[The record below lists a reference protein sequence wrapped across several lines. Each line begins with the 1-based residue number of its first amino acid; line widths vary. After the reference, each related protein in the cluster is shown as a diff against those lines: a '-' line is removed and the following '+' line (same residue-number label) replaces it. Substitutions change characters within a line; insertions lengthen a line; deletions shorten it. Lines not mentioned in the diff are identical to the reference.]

1 MRVLLADDHPL
12 FREGLVSLL
21 EARGIEVI
29 GQASDGAAAVALAG
43 ELEPDVVLMDLGM
56 PGTGGLTATRLI
68 KAQFPEIKVVILTVS
83 EAHEDLFEAI
93 RSGAHGYLV
102 KTTQAEEF
110 FELLE
115 ALERGEAPLSRGLA
129 IKIVR
134 QLALEEA
141 DSRGTVEITP
151 REGEVL
157 RLVADGRTNR
167 QVASTLS
174 ISETTVKFH
183 MTNILHKLHLHS
195 RAQVIAYAHEHDLA
209 RSEGGAQAQGA
220 SQPG

>member
-12 FREGLVSLL
+12 FCEGMVSLL
-21 EARGIEVI
+21 EARGIEVV
-29 GQASDGAAAVALAG
+29 GQASDGAEAVALAG
-43 ELEPDVVLMDLGM
+43 QLKPDVVLMDLGM
-56 PGTGGLTATRLI
+56 PDMGGLAATRLI
-68 KAQFPEIKVVILTVS
+68 KAEFPEIKVVILTVS

-93 RSGAHGYLV
+93 RSGAHGYVV
-102 KTTQAEEF
+102 KTTKASEF

-141 DSRGTVEITP
+141 GSGGTVEITP
-151 REGEVL
+151 REREVL

-167 QVASTLS
+167 EVASALS

-195 RAQVIAYAHEHDLA
+195 RAQVVAYAHKHGLTGNQ
-209 RSEGGAQAQGA
+209 EGAQGA
-220 SQPG
+220 HGSQAG